1 MTIKERALA
10 AVKTTYAKYGLKAEE
25 LDKIAN
31 NIASG
36 LTDETTDDVLNAAV
50 KSAEFYAEMMQSVG
64 TRKQNEIENKYK
76 GWIDP
81 ATQQQQQQQTQQQQT
96 QQTQQ
101 TQQQQQQTT
110 QQTQQQTQQQQSAP
124 LTAEQI
130 QQLIREGIAAGLAPL
145 TQQREVERLAGLLA
159 NSADLKDVPASFRSK
174 YVLDKEENLAQLVQT
189 IKTDYTALK
198 QEMFKTGTIV
208 EAPKPATPASENQ
221 AMIDMFKKVNEV
233 EAPAA
238 PAAK

>member
-10 AVKTTYAKYGLKAEE
+10 AVKTAYAKYGLKAEE

-31 NIASG
+31 NIAGG

-50 KSAEFYAEMMQSVG
+50 KAAEFYAEMMQSVG
-64 TRKQNEIENKYK
+64 NRKQGEIEKKYE

-81 ATQQQQQQQTQQQQT
+81 KATPTST
-96 QQTQQ
+96 PTPKP
-101 TQQQQQQTT
+101 TPTPAPSPT
-110 QQTQQQTQQQQSAP
+110 PAPTPAPTPTPAPAP

-130 QQLIREGIAAGLAPL
+130 AQMIKDGIAQGLAPL
-145 TQQREVERLAGLLA
+145 TQQRETERLAGLLA
-159 NSADLKDVPASFRSK
+159 NSADLKDVPASFRNK

-208 EAPKPATPASENQ
+208 EAPQPATPASENQ

>member
-10 AVKTTYAKYGLKAEE
+10 AVKTAYAKYGLKAEE

-31 NIASG
+31 NIAGG

-50 KSAEFYAEMMQSVG
+50 KAAEFYAEMMQSVG
-64 TRKQNEIENKYK
+64 NRKQGEIEKKYE

-81 ATQQQQQQQTQQQQT
+81 KAQPTPTPT
-96 QQTQQ
+96 PAPTP
-101 TQQQQQQTT
+101 TPTPT
-110 QQTQQQTQQQQSAP
+110 PAPSPTPAPTPAPTPTPAPAP

-130 QQLIREGIAAGLAPL
+130 AQMIKDGIAQGLAPL
-145 TQQREVERLAGLLA
+145 TQQRETERLAGLLA
-159 NSADLKDVPASFRSK
+159 NSADLKDVPASFRNK

-208 EAPKPATPASENQ
+208 EAPQPATPASENQ